1 MLSFYFVRDNAG
13 LLEQWPHFTPR
24 RSTKLARKFFAD
36 KIFNMNTFSNF
47 VGPLLGLGS
56 EAKDLTFLQ
65 ISLRAVIVFLA
76 TLVMVRLGHKR
87 SLARKSA
94 FDAILLV
101 ILASFLARAINGT
114 APLFATIGAGFVIVL
129 LNRLLA
135 LIAYHSHWFGI
146 LIKGRPEIIVEN
158 GDLIPSTMLRNHIST
173 HDLQEDL
180 RLDAQLDDVS
190 GVRVARV
197 ERSGDISFIKK

>member
-1 MLSFYFVRDNAG
+1 M
-13 LLEQWPHFTPR
+13 
-24 RSTKLARKFFAD
+24 LAREFFAD
-36 KIFNMNTFSNF
+36 KIFNMNAFFNF
-47 VGPLLGLGS
+47 LGPLLGLGF
-56 EAKDLTFLQ
+56 EAKNLTFMQ
-65 ISLRAVIVFLA
+65 ISLRAVIIFLA
-76 TLVMVRLGHKR
+76 TLIMIRLGQKR

-135 LIAYHSHWFGI
+135 LIAFRSHWFGI

-158 GDLIPSTMLRNHIST
+158 GNLILSTMYRNHISK

-180 RLDAQLDDVS
+180 RLNAQLEDITNIQ
-190 GVRVARV
+190 VARV

>member
-1 MLSFYFVRDNAG
+1 M
-13 LLEQWPHFTPR
+13 
-24 RSTKLARKFFAD
+24 LAREFFD
-36 KIFNMNTFSNF
+36 HNIFNMNAFSNF
-47 VGPLLGLGS
+47 LGPLLGLGF
-56 EAKDLTFLQ
+56 EAKDLTFIQ
-65 ISLRAVIVFLA
+65 ISLRAIIVFLA
-76 TLVMVRLGHKR
+76 TLIMVRLGHKR

-129 LNRLLA
+129 LSRLLA
-135 LIAYHSHWFGI
+135 LIAFYSHSFGI

-158 GDLIPSTMLRNHIST
+158 GNLILSTMQRNHISK
-173 HDLQEDL
+173 HDLEEDL
-180 RLDAQLDDVS
+180 RLDAQIEDVS
-190 GVRVARV
+190 NVRVARV

>member
-1 MLSFYFVRDNAG
+1 M
-13 LLEQWPHFTPR
+13 
-24 RSTKLARKFFAD
+24 LAREFFAD
-36 KIFNMNTFSNF
+36 KIFNMNAFSNF
-47 VGPLLGLGS
+47 VGPLLGLGF
-56 EAKDLTFLQ
+56 EAKDLTFIQ
-65 ISLRAVIVFLA
+65 ISLRAIIVFLA
-76 TLVMVRLGHKR
+76 TLIMVRLGHKR

-114 APLFATIGAGFVIVL
+114 SPLFATIGAGFVIVL

-135 LIAYHSHWFGI
+135 LIAFYSHWFGI

-158 GDLIPSTMLRNHIST
+158 GNLILPVMHRNHISK

-180 RLDAQLDDVS
+180 RLDAQLDDLFHI
-190 GVRVARV
+190 RVARV

>member
-1 MLSFYFVRDNAG
+1 MPCDGFPRKRGTENRYARDKASHGDTIVPMNA
-13 LLEQWPHFTPR
+13 
-24 RSTKLARKFFAD
+24 
-36 KIFNMNTFSNF
+36 FSNF
-47 VGPLLGLGS
+47 FGPFLGLGS
-56 EAKDLTFLQ
+56 EAKDLTFTQ

-76 TLVMVRLGHKR
+76 TLIMVRLGHKR

-135 LIAYHSHWFGI
+135 LIAYHSHSFGI

-158 GDLIPSTMLRNHIST
+158 GDLIPSIMLRNHISP

-180 RLDAQLDDVS
+180 RLDAQLDDLS
-190 GVRVARV
+190 GIRVARV

>member
-1 MLSFYFVRDNAG
+1 MNA
-13 LLEQWPHFTPR
+13 
-24 RSTKLARKFFAD
+24 
-36 KIFNMNTFSNF
+36 FSNS
-47 VGPLLGLGS
+47 VGALLGLGH
-56 EAKDLTFLQ
+56 EAKDLTFIQ
-65 ISLRAVIVFLA
+65 ISLRAVIIFLA
-76 TLVMVRLGHKR
+76 TLVMVRLGQKR

-135 LIAYHSHWFGI
+135 LIAFYSHWFGT

-158 GDLIPSTMLRNHIST
+158 GNLVLSTMYRNHISR
-173 HDLQEDL
+173 HDLEEDL
-180 RLDAQLDDVS
+180 RLDAQFEDLS
-190 GVRVARV
+190 GIRVARV